1 MPFSFAKN
9 YLLNSKNLKM
19 RRNQII
25 KSFEYVRDTICK
37 FTYEQPFIF
46 IIILILLIWSS
57 ISHILK
63 LRLRK
68 KYIEPYERSW
78 NIENKDFY
86 VNYYKKLQ
94 YIDLFWALIWI
105 ILIFIYLLTKDKL
118 VWTILAVW
126 IGWLIITFQTF
137 TVSLFTYFLLIAN
150 YKVWDTIKVNIN
162 WDTMQW
168 QILYMKLLHIWL
180 SWKNDFWENTWESFV
195 IPNYQMWNNPII
207 KVDLSLDN
215 YTKDSLTI
223 IYDPKIFNKSFKD
236 FSINLKKL
244 LDDTF
249 PLRSASDVAYFKSY
263 IWVKYKIDYKYDI
276 DWKANI
282 RIWFV
287 EKRSKAKEVKENI
300 LSFVEDQK
308 KTE

>member
-1 MPFSFAKN
+1 
-9 YLLNSKNLKM
+9 M

-25 KSFEYVRDTICK
+25 KSFEYVWDTICK

-46 IIILILLIWSS
+46 IIILILLIRSS

-94 YIDLFWALIWI
+94 YVDLFWALFWV

-162 WDTMQW
+162 WNTMQW

-180 SWKNDFWENTWESFV
+180 SWKNDFWENTWESFI

-223 IYDPKIFNKSFKD
+223 IYNPKDFNNSFKD
-236 FSINLKKL
+236 FSTNLKKF
-244 LDDTF
+244 LDNIF
-249 PLRSASDVAYFKSY
+249 PLRSASDVDYFKSY
-263 IWVKYKIDYKYDI
+263 IWVKYKIDYKYDW

-282 RIWFV
+282 WIWFV
-287 EKRSKAKEVKENI
+287 EKRSKSKYIKEKI
-300 LSFVEDQK
+300 ISFVEDQK